1 MHNEE
6 MRILTG
12 IKPSGHLQI
21 GNYFGAIKPAIDLQ
35 SQGEGIYFIADYHA
49 LTTVQDP
56 KLFRTYIEEVELGWL
71 ACGLDPQKSIF
82 FRQSAIPEVNELA
95 WLLSIITPMGLLER
109 CHAYKDA
116 VSNGHAPSH
125 GLFAYP
131 VLMAA
136 DILLYQG
143 DIVPVG
149 KDQKQHVEVTRD
161 LALKFNEKFGKV
173 FRIPEPRTSDDV
185 AIIVGIDGRK
195 MSKSYDNTLQLFGDE
210 KTFSKRVMSIKTD
223 STPMDAPKPV
233 EGSTLV
239 DLYRLVATP
248 EELAE
253 FKADMQRGGKGYGDF
268 KKQLLARMQTYFA
281 PIREK
286 YFDLKSRPDEVR
298 DIMQDGTKRAR
309 AIAQKTLEAARE
321 AVGLI

>member
-1 MHNEE
+1 MHNNR

-35 SQGEGIYFIADYHA
+35 NQGEGVYFIADYHA

-56 KLFRTYIEEVELGWL
+56 KLFRTYIEEVQLGWL
-71 ACGLDPQKSIF
+71 ACGLDPKKSIF

-95 WLLSIITPMGLLER
+95 WLLSIVTPMGLLER

-116 VSNGHAPSH
+116 LANGHSPNH

-136 DILLYQG
+136 DILLYQS
-143 DIVPVG
+143 DLVPVG

-161 LALKFNEKFGKV
+161 LALKFNEKFGPV
-173 FRIPEPRTSDDV
+173 FRLPEPRTSEDV

-210 KTFSKRVMSIKTD
+210 KTFSKRVMGIKTD
-223 STPMDAPKPV
+223 STPVDAPKPV

-239 DLYRLVATP
+239 DLYKLIATP

-268 KKQLLARMQTYFA
+268 KKQLLAKLQSYFA
-281 PIREK
+281 PIRER
-286 YFDLKSRPDEVR
+286 YIDLKSRPDEVR
-298 DIMQDGTKRAR
+298 DIMQDGTRRAR

-321 AVGLI
+321 AVGLV